1 MTRMAEVVVRWGETL
16 LEVAHVPPRAAPE
29 APLEAPAVV
38 ERGGRLCCLVPEG
51 ARGSLVAHG
60 AYRSVGGL
68 EDVREL
74 EAGVLVLSDDVSAR
88 VELGALT
95 FEVRPT
101 AVAREVPRA
110 IGAGAVP
117 AWILGSALLH
127 VPLAVMF
134 ALAPPRPATLVLDRV
149 AQARRLVRIEEP
161 PLEALAWGGVGGT
174 GERHAE
180 GEGAM
185 GTPEERR
192 TGRRYAVPRERR
204 DTTRTLARERAR
216 ESMQSLGAIGAI
228 DAVIR
233 TWDAPISPYGADQ
246 AHGDDRLAALGAL
259 AGNVIGPN
267 GGADGLGMRG
277 SGRGGGGSGAGT
289 IGLGTLGTMGTLLHG
304 TCDGGDCRGS
314 GYGRGMGGLARCGE
328 PGGRCGA
335 VPTIRCGGGAS
346 GRGCAADARGSLSRE
361 VIRRTVRRH
370 LGEIRFCYEQGLRDD
385 PSLAGRLSVQWMIG
399 ADGRVASAALASS
412 DLHRPAVEQCALSAV
427 RRWSF
432 PASDGPTGVTYP
444 FTLQAAP

>member
-1 MTRMAEVVVRWGETL
+1 MAEVVVRWGETL
-16 LEVAHVPPRAAPE
+16 LEVAHVAPRRAPPE

-60 AYRSVGGL
+60 AYRSVAGL
-68 EDVREL
+68 EDAREL
-74 EAGVLVLSDDVSAR
+74 GAGVLVLSDDVSAR

-95 FEVRPT
+95 YEVRPT
-101 AVAREVPRA
+101 AGAREVPRS

-117 AWILGSALLH
+117 AWIAGSALLH

-149 AQARRLVRIEEP
+149 AQARRLVRIEEAP
-161 PLEALAWGGVGGT
+161 MEVLAWGVGGT

-180 GEGAM
+180 SEGAM
-185 GTPEERR
+185 GTPEERP

-204 DTTRTLARERAR
+204 DAARTMARERVH
-216 ESMQSLGAIGAI
+216 EVMQSVGALGAI

-233 TWDAPISPYGADQ
+233 TWDAPISPYGAEQ
-246 AHGDDRLAALGAL
+246 ANGDDRLAALGAL
-259 AGNVIGPN
+259 MGNVIGSN

-277 SGRGGGGSGAGT
+277 SGHGGGGRGEGT
-289 IGLGTLGTMGTLLHG
+289 IGLRALQTLGLPAGCT
-304 TCDGGDCRGS
+304 DDDCQGS
-314 GYGRGMGGLARCGE
+314 SRLALGQGGLARCGE

-346 GRGCAADARGSLSRE
+346 GRGCAADAQGSLSRE

-385 PSLAGRLSVQWMIG
+385 PSLEGRLSVQWMIG

-412 DLHRPAVEQCALSAV
+412 DLHRAAVEQCVLSAV

-432 PASDGPTGVTYP
+432 PTSDGPTGVTYP